1 MFTTNRQRN
10 DDKQMTMDKLL
21 YLVLI
26 PLLILLQACS
36 IPFTDSSVRPTD
48 MLPSIKAIQVDL
60 DYVYD
65 KDSLQQQQN
74 IALLIQRVKKL
85 GVNTVFLQAFAD
97 PDGNGTA
104 ESLYFPNRFMP
115 LRANLFSQ
123 TARLLRQNGVT
134 VFGWLPLLAYAI
146 PGDNDDLYVHRIS
159 DSFKDIQTPA
169 DYLRLSP
176 FNSNARKIIEGIYL
190 DFARETAVDG
200 ILFHDDGILSDFEDN
215 SQAAVQEYRHAG
227 FPENIKTIHSNR
239 ATMQQWSRY
248 KTRYL
253 TDFSVTLLD
262 IVRQIQPQILSTRNI
277 FANPILHPESEVWFA
292 QSLPS
297 FLKAYDYVAV
307 MAMPFMEKAPNPQQ
321 WLELLSWASLSQTE
335 NHNRIIF
342 ELQSRNWLTNEAVP
356 SEVMKKQI
364 ILLYQTGITSLA
376 YYPDDFYNN
385 MPPAEMI
392 KPCLTGLEGCDQQ

>member
-1 MFTTNRQRN
+1 
-10 DDKQMTMDKLL
+10 MTKDKLL

-26 PLLILLQACS
+26 PLLIHLQACS
-36 IPFTDSSVRPTD
+36 SIPFSDSSISPAD

-65 KDSLQQQQN
+65 QDSLQQQQN

-123 TARLLRQNGVT
+123 TAGLLRQNGVT
-134 VFGWLPLLAYAI
+134 VFGWLPLLAYTL
-146 PGDNDDLYVHRIS
+146 PGDNTDLYVQRIS
-159 DSFKDIQTPA
+159 ESYKSIQTPA

-176 FNSNARKIIEGIYL
+176 FNSAARKIIEGIYL

-215 SQAAVQEYRHAG
+215 SQAAVNKYRLAG
-227 FPENIKTIHSNR
+227 FPEDIKTIHSNR
-239 ATMQQWSRY
+239 ATMQKWSRY

-253 TDFSVTLLD
+253 TDFSITLLD
-262 IVRQIQPQILSTRNI
+262 IVRQIQPQILSARNI

-297 FLKAYDYVAV
+297 FLQAYDYVAV
-307 MAMPFMEKAPNPQQ
+307 MAMPFMEKAPDPQQ
-321 WLELLSWASLSQTE
+321 WLELLSWASLGQTE

-342 ELQSRNWLTNEAVP
+342 ELQSKNWLTNEAVP
-356 SEVMKKQI
+356 TEVMKKQI
-364 ILLYQTGITSLA
+364 ILLHQMGITSLA

-385 MPPAEMI
+385 IPPDEMI
-392 KPCLTGLEGCDQQ
+392 KPCFRGLEGCNQQ

>member
-1 MFTTNRQRN
+1 MFTTNRPRN
-10 DDKQMTMDKLL
+10 YGKQMTMAKLL

-36 IPFTDSSVRPTD
+36 IPFTDSSLRPTD

-74 IALLIQRVKKL
+74 IDLLIQRVKKL

-123 TARLLRQNGVT
+123 TAGLLRQNGVT
-134 VFGWLPLLAYAI
+134 VFGWLPLLAYTL

-159 DSFKDIQTPA
+159 NSFKDIQTPA

-176 FNSNARKIIEGIYL
+176 FNSTARKIIEGIYL

-215 SQAAVQEYRHAG
+215 SQAAIQEYQLVG
-227 FPENIKTIHSNR
+227 FPGDIKTIHSNR
-239 ATMQQWSRY
+239 ETMQKWSRY

-262 IVRQIQPQILSTRNI
+262 IVRQIQPQILSARNI

-292 QSLPS
+292 QSLPL
-297 FLKAYDYVAV
+297 FLRAYDYVAV
-307 MAMPFMEKAPNPQQ
+307 MAMPFMEKAPDPQQ

-335 NHNRIIF
+335 NHDRIIF
-342 ELQSRNWLTNEAVP
+342 ELQSKNWLTNEAVP
-356 SEVMKKQI
+356 PEVMKKQI
-364 ILLYQTGITSLA
+364 ILLHQMGITSLA

-385 MPPAEMI
+385 MPPAKMI
-392 KPCLTGLEGCDQQ
+392 KQYLTGLEGCDQQ